1 MWLDGAPMVF
11 LVISA
16 VAFIIGLNLFAYLSY
31 QVRQPPQSLLIQNH
45 DMKQPRY
52 VSLSTNILTGLL
64 GSCILVVTS
73 WFVYRL
79 EYESKRVQR
88 LRTFFTWPYLYHL
101 RRTFHWYV
109 RSFLDELKADRA
121 SVGRLETI
129 NA

>member
-1 MWLDGAPMVF
+1 MAGWCPH
-11 LVISA
+11 
-16 VAFIIGLNLFAYLSY
+16 GLLGYFSCRIYNWFKPFCIPFSPGTSTTTITTYT
-31 QVRQPPQSLLIQNH
+31 NH

-88 LRTFFTWPYLYHL
+88 LRTFFTWAYLYHL
-101 RRTFHWYV
+101 RRNFHWYV

-121 SVGRLETI
+121 SVGHLETI
-129 NA
+129 KA